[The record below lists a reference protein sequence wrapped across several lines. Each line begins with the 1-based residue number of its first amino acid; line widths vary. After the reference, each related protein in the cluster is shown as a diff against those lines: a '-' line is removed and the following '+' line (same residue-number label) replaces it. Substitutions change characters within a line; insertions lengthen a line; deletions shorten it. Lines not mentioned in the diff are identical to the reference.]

1 MNTYLNNCCNFI
13 YKLWDNVVIVDE
25 ILMSMFITSMF
36 KLTILNLAELMR
48 SSEVLGSQVGL
59 GLV

>member
-1 MNTYLNNCCNFI
+1 MNTYLNNSCNFI

-36 KLTILNLAELMR
+36 KLTILQLAELMR
-48 SSEVLGSQVGL
+48 SCEVLGSQVRL